1 MGVVGE
7 HMDHH
12 SIQAEEEAPTLSSMS
27 VERQL
32 E

>member
-12 SIQAEEEAPTLSSMS
+12 SIQAEEEAPTLSSMF
-27 VERQL
+27 VER
-32 E
+32 